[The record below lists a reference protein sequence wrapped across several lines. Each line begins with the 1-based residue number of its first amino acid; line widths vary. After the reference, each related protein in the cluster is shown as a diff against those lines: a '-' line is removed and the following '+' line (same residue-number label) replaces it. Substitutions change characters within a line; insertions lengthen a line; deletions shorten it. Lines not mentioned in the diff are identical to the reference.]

1 MGHSPSKE
9 RGDGVWQTL
18 KEHVEGVTR
27 LTEMHVQYL
36 VESVPE
42 ITTYAKLAGYLHD
55 LGKYRDDFQLHRLK
69 WHPHEERWDPTFEEK
84 PVPHSDAGAKW
95 LDVRLRLK
103 PREKFGPAGREDRRE
118 LPFVIA
124 SHHGALKD
132 IEALDDRLNKAAWE
146 EVSPLVRKAA
156 ADIPELADLL
166 GSGFPDLPLRAT
178 ERAFLIRTLFS
189 ALVDA
194 DRLDTEGH
202 GSPSKAE
209 LRAAHA
215 AEKAEMA
222 LLFDRVQAEMDAK
235 AAADAADPR
244 PINALRREMYVSAL
258 AHATDQPG
266 FFRLKPLKRVI

>member
-84 PVPHSDAGAKW
+84 PVPHSDAGA
-95 LDVRLRLK
+95 RLMEIEFEMD
-103 PREKFGPAGREDRRE
+103 REERSE
-118 LPFVIA
+118 LPLVIA
-124 SHHGALKD
+124 NHHGGLRDVGTVLK
-132 IEALDDRLNKAAWE
+132 RLSSTE
-146 EVSPLVRKAA
+146 MDEVAGLYERAIR
-156 ADIPELADLL
+156 DIPELADLL

-215 AEKAEMA
+215 AGKAEMA

-244 PINALRREMYVSAL
+244 PINALRREMYASAL
-258 AHATDQPG
+258 AHATDQSG
-266 FFRLKPLKRVI
+266 FFRLNPLKRVI

>member
-189 ALVDA
+189 ALVMPTA
-194 DRLDTEGH
+194 WT
-202 GSPSKAE
+202 P
-209 LRAAHA
+209 RATA
-215 AEKAEMA
+215 AP
-222 LLFDRVQAEMDAK
+222 AK
-235 AAADAADPR
+235 R
-244 PINALRREMYVSAL
+244 NSAL
-258 AHATDQPG
+258 PTLPG
-266 FFRLKPLKRVI
+266 KRRWPSCLTACRPRWMPKLPPTLLTPGPSTPCGARCTPRRWPTRPTSRVFSG